1 MIVYKPVAKYPA
13 VSRDLSMVLDRSVQF
28 GEIEEVIHALKIK
41 RMQRIQMFDLYESDK
56 LGVGKK
62 SVALNFIFSD
72 PEKTLTDQDTDG
84 MMNKIIRTLS
94 EKVNAEI
101 RSNG

>member
-1 MIVYKPVAKYPA
+1 M
-13 VSRDLSMVLDRSVQF
+13 
-28 GEIEEVIHALKIK
+28 
-41 RMQRIQMFDLYESDK
+41 YESDK